1 MGIAENDIHIDSIE
15 ILWLKCYFT
24 SATDSSCS
32 DEYVIIAG
40 YIKMLNCDPLET
52 HCGLVQ
58 LVNQPTHRGNILDK
72 VFTNRPDCFST
83 LVSKSLV
90 KTKHLYVLI
99 SPDPFSKCTSQT
111 RTKINIS
118 DLRAHNIDYLR
129 YTVGTH
135 DWSECLASTDIHCVY
150 DMF

>member
-15 ILWLKCYFT
+15 ILLLKCYFT

-83 LVSKSLV
+83 LVSKRLV
-90 KTKHLYVLI
+90 KTKHLSVLI
-99 SPDPFSKCTSQT
+99 SPDLFQSVPVRHELRLTSSICVHT
-111 RTKINIS
+111 ILITLGILLVHVIGVNI
-118 DLRAHNIDYLR
+118 
-129 YTVGTH
+129 
-135 DWSECLASTDIHCVY
+135 
-150 DMF
+150 